1 MSTSATFD
9 DVNLILRLYELRRE
23 TKLREA
29 RDWFGA
35 KFKGVKTMED
45 VLRIG
50 PPGSK
55 EDAYVRMVTS
65 YWDMVASFVTSGVL
79 NRDLFFQSGGELLFT
94 WFRIETI
101 IPMIRQMYGNPGIQ
115 VNLEQVA
122 NEYMQ
127 WVEAKTPGAAD
138 KWRQM
143 ANS

>member
-1 MSTSATFD
+1 MSTSATFE

-35 KFKGVKTMED
+35 NYKGVKTMDD
-45 VLRIG
+45 VLRLG

-65 YWDMVASFVTSGVL
+65 YWDMVSSFITSGVL
-79 NRDLFFQSGGELLFT
+79 NRALFFQSGGELLFT
-94 WFRIETI
+94 WFRIEAI
-101 IPMIRQMYGNPGIQ
+101 VPLIRQMYGNPGIQ
-115 VNLEQVA
+115 ANHEQVA
-122 NEYMQ
+122 NEYIK
-127 WVEAKTPGAAD
+127 WVDSKNPGAAE

-143 ANS
+143 ATS

>member
-29 RDWFGA
+29 RDWFGVN
-35 KFKGVKTMED
+35 FKGVKTMDD

-65 YWDMVASFVTSGVL
+65 YWDMVASFITSGVL

-94 WFRIETI
+94 WFRIEAI
-101 IPMIRQMYGNPGIQ
+101 IPVIRQMYGNPG
-115 VNLEQVA
+115 
-122 NEYMQ
+122 
-127 WVEAKTPGAAD
+127 
-138 KWRQM
+138 
-143 ANS
+143 